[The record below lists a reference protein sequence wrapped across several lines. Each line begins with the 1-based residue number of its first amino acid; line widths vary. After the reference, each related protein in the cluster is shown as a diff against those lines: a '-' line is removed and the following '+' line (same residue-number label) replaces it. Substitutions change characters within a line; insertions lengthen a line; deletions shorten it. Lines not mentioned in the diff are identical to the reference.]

1 MDPVQENKQLNENTC
16 LPGETVDLEL
26 ESEVATGYLDN
37 WVRVIPC
44 SLIKLLTKVKIM
56 SKRISFFT
64 RYNNSQHF
72 ASFYSQ

>member
-37 WVRVIPC
+37 WR
-44 SLIKLLTKVKIM
+44 LHLLTIGFV
-56 SKRISFFT
+56 
-64 RYNNSQHF
+64 
-72 ASFYSQ
+72 